1 MTPDEEI
8 DSGCAVASVVICLII
23 VLILSVT

>member
-8 DSGCAVASVVICLII
+8 DSGCAVASVAVCLII
-23 VLILSVT
+23 VLILSVI